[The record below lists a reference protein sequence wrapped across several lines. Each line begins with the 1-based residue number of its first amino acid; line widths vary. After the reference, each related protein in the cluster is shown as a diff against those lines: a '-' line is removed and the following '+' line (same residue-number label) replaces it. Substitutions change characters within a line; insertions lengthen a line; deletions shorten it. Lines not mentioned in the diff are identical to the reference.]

1 MVLLMSLVSGG
12 SVTSASDI
20 GRHPQKI
27 VCCIKWG
34 ASSVAPLLTILGIPQ
49 VLYIFISASLG
60 NRG

>member
-1 MVLLMSLVSGG
+1 MVLSVSLVSGG
-12 SVTSASDI
+12 SVTSTNEI

-34 ASSVAPLLTILGIPQ
+34 ASSVASLLTIPGIPQ
-49 VLYIFISASLG
+49 VLYIFIEASLV